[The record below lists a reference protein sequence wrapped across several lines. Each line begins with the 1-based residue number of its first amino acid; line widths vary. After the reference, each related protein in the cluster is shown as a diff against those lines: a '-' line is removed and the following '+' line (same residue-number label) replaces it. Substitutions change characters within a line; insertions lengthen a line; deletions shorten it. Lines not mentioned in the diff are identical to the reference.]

1 MPGHRFTSLDE
12 SSIQKALARTE
23 ELLNEGY
30 PISKRSMAALALE
43 NDEDVISLIRFRQ
56 SEVMS
61 KIEEIRKALEAESSE
76 PLEYTIALKHR
87 KAAADIAIR
96 ATKFKNQKRNAG
108 SILDSFL
115 MNPWSGGLVLLGVL
129 YWGLYQFVGVFAAGT
144 VVNALE
150 TTVFGKYINP
160 WMSDAVSRIVPWMSL
175 RELLTGEYGVL
186 TLGVRYAVALIL
198 PIVTFFFIVFAVIED
213 TGYLPRLAMLLD
225 RIFKK
230 MGLSGRAVIP
240 LVLGFGCATM
250 ATVVTR
256 TLPTKRERILTT
268 LLLSLA
274 VPCSAQLGVIL
285 AVLSGRPKAMLAWAV
300 IVGVVFLIVGLLA
313 SRVLPGEP
321 PSFYMELPP
330 LRFPNLSNVFMKTYV
345 RVKWYFFEI
354 LPLFLLTS
362 VLIWI
367 GQKTGVFQMLVR
379 SLERPAAWIGLP
391 SQTAKIFL
399 FGFFRR
405 DYGAAGLYD
414 LNRQGILTSRQLAV
428 SCVALTL
435 FLPCVAQFL
444 VTIKERGWRW
454 GLGIS
459 IFILFFSFTVAYVSN
474 FLLQTMEVFL

>member
-1 MPGHRFTSLDE
+1 MPDNLSCKVSKE
-12 SSIQKALARTE
+12 SVIEAAMASAEAHLKDD
-23 ELLNEGY
+23 Y
-30 PISKRSMAALALE
+30 PVSKRTMAVLFLE
-43 NDEDVISLIRFRQ
+43 NDEDVISLVRQ
-56 SEVMS
+56 RQPEALP
-61 KIEEIRKALEAESSE
+61 ALEGIRQRLDSESTE
-76 PLEYTIALKHR
+76 PLEFAIALRHQK
-87 KAAADIAIR
+87 IASAIASR
-96 ATKFKNQKRNAG
+96 AIKFKNEKRSFNARVDR
-108 SILDSFL
+108 LL
-115 MNPWSGGLVLLGVL
+115 MQPFTGGLVLLAVL
-129 YWGLYQFVGVFAAGT
+129 YWGIYQFVGVFAAGT
-144 VVNALE
+144 IVNYLE
-150 TTVFGKYINP
+150 NTVFIKYINP
-160 WMSDAVSRIVPWMSL
+160 WMIALSNRLLPWEML
-175 RELLTGEYGVL
+175 RELFVGEYGVL
-186 TLGVRYAVALIL
+186 TLGLRYAVALIL

-230 MGLSGRAVIP
+230 IGLSGRAVIP

-285 AVLSGRPKAMLAWAV
+285 AILSGRPRAMLAWAV
-300 IVGVVFLIVGLLA
+300 IIGLVFFIIGFLA
-313 SRVLPGEP
+313 SGILPGER

-330 LRFPNLSNVFMKTYV
+330 LRLPNLWNIFMKTYV

-354 LPLFLLTS
+354 LPIFLFTS
-362 VLIWI
+362 VLIWV
-367 GQKTGVFQMLVR
+367 GQRTGTFGKLIHL
-379 SLERPAAWIGLP
+379 LEKPSAWMGLP
-391 SQTAKIFL
+391 KETAEIFL

-414 LNRQGILTSRQLAV
+414 LNHQGILSGRQLAV

-444 VTIKERGWRW
+444 VNIKERGLKW

-459 IFILFFSFTVAYVSN
+459 IFILFFSFTVAFIAN
-474 FLLQTMEVFL
+474 FILQSFGVV